1 MIIAENDLFS
11 KVHRNYAN
19 LKLNHILAVSTPSLE
34 VEGGTVARVG
44 RLGYPAAKHAATS
57 CGEPFNWDI

>member
-1 MIIAENDLFS
+1 MIIAENDLLS

-19 LKLNHILAVSTPSLE
+19 VKLNHILAVSTPSLE

-44 RLGYPAAKHAATS
+44 RLG
-57 CGEPFNWDI
+57 